1 MTESGTRTGCVD
13 GGIGAGVGVGV
24 GVGVGNYADADGS
37 GGQRMR
43 RVTCRK
49 A

>member
-1 MTESGTRTGCVD
+1 MTESGTRTGHV
-13 GGIGAGVGVGV
+13 GIGIGTDVGTGIGIDV
-24 GVGVGNYADADGS
+24 DGS

-43 RVTCRK
+43 RVACRK